1 MKNVILFIL
10 LVSTAVLFSQASGCT
25 NIEVSNDTV
34 SCDTPCFSASGIYFI
49 EIEVEQKDKAIH
61 KLII

>member
-10 LVSTAVLFSQASGCT
+10 LVSPAALFSQAPACT
-25 NIEVSNDTV
+25 NIEISNDTV
-34 SCDTPCFSASGIYFI
+34 SCDTPCFGASGIYFI
-49 EIEVEQKDKAIH
+49 EIEVEQNDKAIH